1 MAEEYSWSWETPDY
15 GFGTPQE
22 EAPAFDFGADV
33 DWGLTDTSNWG
44 MLDDSWDM
52 FQPLEEDIDWANFDF
67 EEEYGIPSL
76 YDDPYTQYGDYSFNM
91 DAPSYDWGNV
101 MDEGWGIDQDWS
113 LPGPSLRELL
123 GEEVNY
129 ASGLDPNDP
138 MYEHDLGLLS
148 QYGIGSGIDQYYG
161 DEYGDAWRSPW
172 AQGDDP
178 LAGFNFDAEGNI
190 TAPEFNWFPSEGI
203 ETLINTGGPAPAG
216 PAPAGPAPAA
226 GGNRPVLNALA
237 SMFGLG
243 PAGPNAAGVTGR
255 RRPQSPFAGGM
266 SVTPEW
272 MKRIGD
278 KIGLGGRSGLQ
289 DAYVTGYPE
298 ETGQGIFGGGG
309 LGSLFGGDGDGGGM
323 GGLMMPLGLGIL
335 AAQAAKDDRGV
346 DLTPSVT
353 MDPLGRY
360 TLSGTGPE
368 ERKEFGLGEI
378 PTSLDF
384 SAYED
389 IMGGS

>member
-15 GFGTPQE
+15 GN
-22 EAPAFDFGADV
+22 
-33 DWGLTDTSNWG
+33 DWGNIMDDDWSLTDTSN
-44 MLDDSWDM
+44 SWDDM
-52 FQPLEEDIDWANFDF
+52 FQPIGNDIDWGNFDF
-67 EEEYGIPSL
+67 EEEWGAPSL
-76 YDDPYTQYGDYSFNM
+76 YDDPYTTDAYGNTWNMEAPSWSDYGDI
-91 DAPSYDWGNV
+91 

-129 ASGLDPNDP
+129 GDDPYDV
-138 MYEHDLGLLS
+138 S
-148 QYGIGSGIDQYYG
+148 IGSGMDQYFG
-161 DEYGDAWRSPW
+161 DQYGDAWRSPW

>member
-15 GFGTPQE
+15 GN
-22 EAPAFDFGADV
+22 
-33 DWGLTDTSNWG
+33 DWGNIMDDDWSLTDTSN
-44 MLDDSWDM
+44 SWDDM
-52 FQPLEEDIDWANFDF
+52 FQPIGNDIDWGNFDF
-67 EEEYGIPSL
+67 EEEWGAPSL
-76 YDDPYTQYGDYSFNM
+76 YDDPYTTDAYGNTWNMEAPSWSDYGDI
-91 DAPSYDWGNV
+91 

-203 ETLINTGGPAPAG
+203 ETLINTGGVG
-216 PAPAGPAPAA
+216 PTGPAPAA

-237 SMFGLG
+237 GIFGLG

>member
-1 MAEEYSWSWETPDY
+1 MAEDSWNWNAPDY
-15 GFGTPQE
+15 GN
-22 EAPAFDFGADV
+22 
-33 DWGLTDTSNWG
+33 DWGNIMDDDWSLTDTSN
-44 MLDDSWDM
+44 SWDDM
-52 FQPLEEDIDWANFDF
+52 FQPIGNDIDWGNFDF
-67 EEEYGIPSL
+67 EEEWGAPSL
-76 YDDPYTQYGDYSFNM
+76 TWEDPNTQYGDYSFNM
-91 DAPSYDWGNV
+91 EAPSWNDYGNI

-129 ASGLDPNDP
+129 GDDPYDV
-138 MYEHDLGLLS
+138 S
-148 QYGIGSGIDQYYG
+148 IGSGMDQYFG
-161 DEYGDAWRSPW
+161 DQYGDAWRSPW
-172 AQGDDP
+172 AIGDDP

-190 TAPEFNWFPSEGI
+190 TAPEFSWFPSEGI
-203 ETLINTGGPAPAG
+203 ETLINTGTTPAG
-216 PAPAGPAPAA
+216 TTPAGTTSTEEATD
-226 GGNRPVLNALA
+226 RPVLDFLS
-237 SMFGLG
+237 SMFMQPRTPGG
-243 PAGPNAAGVTGR
+243 TS
-255 RRPQSPFAGGM
+255 RPSSPFMGGA
-266 SVTPEW
+266 SFTPPFI
-272 MKRIGD
+272 KRIGD
-278 KIGLGGRSGLQ
+278 ALGLGGGSGLE
-289 DAYVTGYPE
+289 DFWKEGYGKG
-298 ETGQGIFGGGG
+298 GQGGLMNLIPGLGGALGGGDQG
-309 LGSLFGGDGDGGGM
+309 GGGM

>member
-1 MAEEYSWSWETPDY
+1 MAEEYGLDWNLDVPDY
-15 GFGTPQE
+15 GYDWMTPE
-22 EAPAFDFGADV
+22 EETPFDFGT
-33 DWGLTDTSNWG
+33 DWGYDMG
-44 MLDDSWDM
+44 MGDYDS
-52 FQPLEEDIDWANFDF
+52 DIDWANFDF

-76 YDDPYTQYGDYSFNM
+76 TWEDPDTWGDYAINM
-91 DAPSYDWGNV
+91 EAPSWNDYGNI
-101 MDEGWGIDQDWS
+101 MDEGWADWAGTQNWS
-113 LPGPSLRELL
+113 DPLSLRELL
-123 GEEVNY
+123 GEEVDY
-129 ASGLDPNDP
+129 SISPDDP
-138 MYEHDLGLLS
+138 MYEYYLG
-148 QYGIGSGIDQYYG
+148 QGMADDPYGMGASMDQFFG
-161 DEYGDAWRSPW
+161 DQYGDAWRSPY
-172 AQGDDP
+172 AVGDDP

-190 TAPEFNWFPSEGI
+190 TAPQFNWFPSEASGI
-203 ETLINTGGPAPAG
+203 ETLVGPQAPQG
-216 PAPAGPAPAA
+216 
-226 GGNRPVLNALA
+226 RPVIDALA

-243 PAGPNAAGVTGR
+243 PAGPNKAGVTGR
-255 RRPQSPFAGGM
+255 RRPHSPFSGGLN
-266 SVTPEW
+266 VTPEW
-272 MKRIGD
+272 FKRIGD
-278 KIGLGGRSGLQ
+278 RFGLGGRSGLQ

-298 ETGQGIFGGGG
+298 ETGRRKNQGIFSGDG
-309 LGSLFGGDGDGGGM
+309 LGSLFGGGGQGGGM

-335 AAQAAKDDRGV
+335 AAQATKDDRGV

>member
-1 MAEEYSWSWETPDY
+1 MAEEYSWNWDIPDY
-15 GFGTPQE
+15 GFNPQE
-22 EAPAFDFGADV
+22 ETPAFDFGADV

-76 YDDPYTQYGDYSFNM
+76 YDDPYTTDAYGNTWNMEAPDY
-91 DAPSYDWGNV
+91 DYGNIL
-101 MDEGWGIDQDWS
+101 DEGWADWAGTQNWS
-113 LPGPSLRELL
+113 DPLSLRELL
-123 GEEVNY
+123 GEEVDY

-148 QYGIGSGIDQYYG
+148 QYGIGSGMDQYYG
-161 DEYGDAWRSPW
+161 DQYGDAWRSPW
-172 AQGDDP
+172 AIGDDP

-190 TAPEFNWFPSEGI
+190 TAPEFSWFPSEGI
-203 ETLINTGGPAPAG
+203 ETLINTGITPAG
-216 PAPAGPAPAA
+216 TTPAGTTSTEEATD
-226 GGNRPVLNALA
+226 RPVLDFLS
-237 SMFGLG
+237 SMFMQPRTPGG
-243 PAGPNAAGVTGR
+243 TS
-255 RRPQSPFAGGM
+255 RPSSPFMGGA
-266 SVTPEW
+266 SFTPPFI
-272 MKRIGD
+272 KRIGD
-278 KIGLGGRSGLQ
+278 ALGLGGGSGLE
-289 DAYVTGYPE
+289 DFWKEGYGKG
-298 ETGQGIFGGGG
+298 GQGGLMNLIPGLGGALGGGDQG
-309 LGSLFGGDGDGGGM
+309 GGGM

>member
-138 MYEHDLGLLS
+138 MYEYNLGKLGKGVDD
-148 QYGIGSGIDQYYG
+148 YGLKSSMDQYFG
-161 DEYGDAWRSPW
+161 DQYGDAWRSPW
-172 AQGDDP
+172 AIGDDP
-178 LAGFNFDAEGNI
+178 LAGFNFDAEGNLAPYDYGI
-190 TAPEFNWFPSEGI
+190 GSLFPGAGPGAGPGVGAGPQAPQGPGAAPEGRFPGLRNFFGGI
-203 ETLINTGGPAPAG
+203 MQPRGPGGAM
-216 PAPAGPAPAA
+216 
-226 GGNRPVLNALA
+226 RP
-237 SMFGLG
+237 
-243 PAGPNAAGVTGR
+243 R
-255 RRPQSPFAGGM
+255 SPFMGGA
-266 SVTPEW
+266 SFTPPFI
-272 MKRIGD
+272 KRIGD
-278 KIGLGGRSGLQ
+278 ALGLGGGSGLE
-289 DAYVTGYPE
+289 DFWKEGYGE
-298 ETGQGIFGGGG
+298 GGQGGLMNLIPGLGGGM
-309 LGSLFGGDGDGGGM
+309 GGQGGGM

>member
-52 FQPLEEDIDWANFDF
+52 FQPLEEEQPWLNPDFNF
-67 EEEYGIPSL
+67 EEEWGAPSL

-101 MDEGWGIDQDWS
+101 MDENWQPDWQNQFS
-113 LPGPSLRELL
+113 TPSLRDYL
-123 GEEVNY
+123 GEEVEY
-129 ASGLDPNDP
+129 GYDP
-138 MYEHDLGLLS
+138 YS
-148 QYGIGSGIDQYYG
+148 IGSGIDQYYG

-190 TAPEFNWFPSEGI
+190 TAPEFSWFPSGEESGI
-203 ETLINTGGPAPAG
+203 ETLINTGTTPAG
-216 PAPAGPAPAA
+216 TTPAGTTSTEEATD
-226 GGNRPVLNALA
+226 RPVLDFLS
-237 SMFGLG
+237 SMFMQPRTPGG
-243 PAGPNAAGVTGR
+243 TS
-255 RRPQSPFAGGM
+255 RPSSPFMGGA
-266 SVTPEW
+266 SFTPPFI
-272 MKRIGD
+272 KRIGD
-278 KIGLGGRSGLQ
+278 ALGLGGGSGLE
-289 DAYVTGYPE
+289 DFWKEGYGKG
-298 ETGQGIFGGGG
+298 GQGGLMNLIPGLGGALGGGDQG
-309 LGSLFGGDGDGGGM
+309 GGGM

>member
-1 MAEEYSWSWETPDY
+1 MYEYYLGQGMA
-15 GFGTPQE
+15 
-22 EAPAFDFGADV
+22 
-33 DWGLTDTSNWG
+33 
-44 MLDDSWDM
+44 
-52 FQPLEEDIDWANFDF
+52 
-67 EEEYGIPSL
+67 
-76 YDDPYTQYGDYSFNM
+76 DDP
-91 DAPSYDWGNV
+91 
-101 MDEGWGIDQDWS
+101 
-113 LPGPSLRELL
+113 
-123 GEEVNY
+123 
-129 ASGLDPNDP
+129 
-138 MYEHDLGLLS
+138 
-148 QYGIGSGIDQYYG
+148 YGIGSGMDQYYG

-178 LAGFNFDAEGNI
+178 LAGFNFDAEGNL
-190 TAPEFNWFPSEGI
+190 APYDYGIGSLFPGVGGTSSEDQSLMDIMNAYGI
-203 ETLINTGGPAPAG
+203 NPSQATTQIQPSAEGRFPAIRDFFG
-216 PAPAGPAPAA
+216 
-226 GGNRPVLNALA
+226 
-237 SMFGLG
+237 SMLGLG

-255 RRPQSPFAGGM
+255 RRPQSPFAGGLG
-266 SVTPEW
+266 VTPEW
-272 MKRIGD
+272 LKRIGD
-278 KIGLGGRSGLQ
+278 RVGLGGRSGLQ
-289 DAYVTGYPE
+289 DAYTNGYPE
-298 ETGQGIFGGGG
+298 DTGQGIFGGGG